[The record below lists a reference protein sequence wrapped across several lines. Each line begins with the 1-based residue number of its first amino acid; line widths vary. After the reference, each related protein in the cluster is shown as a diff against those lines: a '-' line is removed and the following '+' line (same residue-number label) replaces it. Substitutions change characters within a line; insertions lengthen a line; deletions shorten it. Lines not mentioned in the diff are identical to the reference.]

1 MAGGMWLHLVR
12 SGVELPAIAVLG
24 RPRTLGR
31 ARDCDHVIADPTVSS
46 HHASVWVENGSAWI
60 RDLGS
65 KNGTWIDGGRVH
77 TPAAL
82 TDGTRVRLGSGIEFV
97 ARAAVSAA
105 PSADAAFAVE
115 DVETLVRHPFF
126 ADRFFLGDSDHADLR
141 VADAGGG
148 VALFLHEDGDIWKS
162 TVDEDGPL
170 ELGVVFSCG
179 GRRFRVVSDDGSVGL
194 GATIGDARLPFR
206 LTLTLDGVAGA
217 EAIIEDPQTGA
228 HHVID
233 AENRAV
239 LLFALARRALDART
253 SGSEAES
260 WCSDEDITRDVWGK
274 RSTSDANSLHVLVHR
289 LRKEL
294 KEAGFDP
301 WFIEKRRKAI
311 RLALADIVMR

>member
-1 MAGGMWLHLVR
+1 MWLHMVR
-12 SGVELPAIAVLG
+12 NGVERPAIAVLG

-31 ARDCDHVIADPTVSS
+31 ARDCDHVIADPSVSS
-46 HHASVWVENGSAWI
+46 HHASVWFENGCAWI

-65 KNGTWIDGGRVH
+65 RNGTWIDRVRVSA
-77 TPAAL
+77 PAVL
-82 TDGTRVRLGSGIEFV
+82 NDGARVRLGSTIEFV
-97 ARAAVSAA
+97 ARAAA
-105 PSADAAFAVE
+105 PVVPTRQDAVAVE
-115 DVETLVRHPFF
+115 DVETMVRHPFF

-148 VALFLHEDGDIWKS
+148 VALFLDQDGDVWRS
-162 TVDEDGPL
+162 TVDDDGPL
-170 ELGVVFSCG
+170 ELGEVFTCG
-179 GRRFRVVSDDGSVGL
+179 GRRFRVVADDGSVGL

-217 EAIIEDPQTGA
+217 EAIIDDPQTGTR
-228 HHVID
+228 HVVD

-239 LLFALARRALDART
+239 LLYALAKRAVDARST
-253 SGSEAES
+253 GNDDDA
-260 WCSDEDITRDVWGK
+260 WCSDEDITRDVWGR
-274 RSTSDANSLHVLVHR
+274 RSSTDANSLHVLVHR

-311 RLALADIVMR
+311 RLALPDIVIK